1 MKEIKTVFGQ
11 TLYDLA
17 IQEYG
22 HLDGFFLLLEDNE
35 GIINDLSETPPA
47 GTRVLIRLQVPE
59 LSANNRAIAAEL
71 ARRGKLVVSG
81 VSEAVSPTPSIPM
94 YVNPEY
100 WQNDYVASPNWMAIP
115 NSRLQKYL

>member
-59 LSANNRAIAAEL
+59 LSENNRAIAAEL

-81 VSEAVSPTPSIPM
+81 VNNISATPTIPI
-94 YVNPEY
+94 YVNPGY
-100 WQNDYVASPNWMAIP
+100 WQNDYAAYQNWMAIP